1 MEGEKERGRR
11 GERQTGRAKG
21 VERARE
27 AFANI
32 FNPCSFFFALLDSI
46 PGMSPFHDFFVLTK
60 MDADLD
66 GDREWMEI

>member
-1 MEGEKERGRR
+1 MFLIPEQPELP
-11 GERQTGRAKG
+11 
-21 VERARE
+21 
-27 AFANI
+27 F
-32 FNPCSFFFALLDSI
+32 FFFALLDSI

>member
-11 GERQTGRAKG
+11 GETDGESERGRAGEGSVCKYLQSL
-21 VERARE
+21 
-27 AFANI
+27 F
-32 FNPCSFFFALLDSI
+32 FFFFALLDSI